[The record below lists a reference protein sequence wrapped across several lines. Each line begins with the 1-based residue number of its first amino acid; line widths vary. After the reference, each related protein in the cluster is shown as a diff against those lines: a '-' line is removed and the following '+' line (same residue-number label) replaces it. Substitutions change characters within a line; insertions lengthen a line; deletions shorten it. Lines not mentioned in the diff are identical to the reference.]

1 MDIVIE
7 QTANSEDVEAMRE
20 VWRQVFESEM
30 GIVVPQDAASS
41 DISHFIARLGWGSEA
56 VGTLSLVDT
65 SHDLRLQESHDLQFK
80 TGARSA
86 RFMHL
91 AVLPPFRGMNIPLMM
106 ALEAHRNIIAPRR
119 YDYTWLLFDVLR
131 ARSSFLCRRLGF
143 KPRDGVYISE
153 YGRRCPLVRDEL
165 TPGAARAIEEAELYV
180 RQFKRLYQFEQPG
193 RDGGAFVSV
202 GS

>member
-1 MDIVIE
+1 MDIIIE
-7 QTANSEDVEAMRE
+7 QTANSEDVGAMRK
-20 VWRQVFESEM
+20 VWRQVFEGEM

-41 DISHFIARLGWGSEA
+41 DISHFIARLGRGGEA

-65 SHDLRLQESHDLQFK
+65 SHDFRLHESHDLQFK
-80 TGARSA
+80 AGARSA

-143 KPRDGVYISE
+143 KPRDGVYVSE
-153 YGRRCPLVRDEL
+153 YGRRCPLIRDEL
-165 TPGAARAIEEAELYV
+165 TQGAARAIEQAELYV
-180 RQFKRLYQFEQPG
+180 RQFKRQHEFEYARQ
-193 RDGGAFVSV
+193 GGAFVSLW
-202 GS
+202 S

>member
-7 QTANSEDVEAMRE
+7 QTANGEDIAAMRE
-20 VWRQVFESEM
+20 VWRQVFEGEM
-30 GIVVPQDAASS
+30 GIVIPRDAASN
-41 DISHFIARLGWGSEA
+41 DISHFIARLGRGGEA

-65 SHDLRLQESHDLQFK
+65 SHDLRLHESHDLQFK
-80 TGARSA
+80 AGARSA

-106 ALEAHRNIIAPRR
+106 ALEAHRNIIAPRQ

-143 KPRDGVYISE
+143 KPRDGVYVSE
-153 YGRRCPLVRDEL
+153 YGRRCPLIRDEL
-165 TPGAARAIEEAELYV
+165 TQGAARAIEQAELYV
-180 RQFKRLYQFEQPG
+180 SQFKRQHEFEYAGQ
-193 RDGGAFVSV
+193 GGAFVSL